1 VDFIYERNTILKV
14 GLSLGGGGAHG
25 YAHIGIIQA
34 LIEAGIKVDVI
45 NGTSIGAI
53 IGGAYALYSDLDQ
66 VMSLIEEVLA
76 TIKVRNFNLFRFSS
90 QMSHTVL
97 RNWLGSAMGNVA
109 NLSSGILNH
118 NSSSQALQ
126 IIFRDQQFTDTR
138 IPFSAVATDLVTWQ
152 TVVIKEGKLTDG
164 ILPSIA
170 IPGVFHAIH
179 RGRQILVDGGVLA
192 NVPVSQLRQVGA
204 DFVIAVRLPWKI
216 ASDYQ
221 NGFDLLNRVELM
233 KQNIMEQWQVDSADC
248 TIEIDLPAFDIL
260 NFEDFKPAIALG
272 YETTTKELPRLKK
285 GLGKYHD

>member
-1 VDFIYERNTILKV
+1 MKV

-25 YAHIGIIQA
+25 YAHIGVIHA
-34 LIEAGIKVDVI
+34 LVEAGIKVDLI

-66 VMSLIEEVLA
+66 IMRLIEEVLA

-97 RNWLGSAMGNVA
+97 RNWLGSAIGNIA
-109 NLSSGILNH
+109 NLRSGILNH
-118 NSSSQALQ
+118 NSSIQALQ
-126 IIFRDQQFTDTR
+126 IIFKDQQFSDTQ

-170 IPGVFHAIH
+170 VPGVFHPVH
-179 RGRQILVDGGVLA
+179 RSRQILVDGGVLA
-192 NVPVSQLRQVGA
+192 NVPVSQLRQEGA

-216 ASDYQ
+216 AVDYQ

-233 KQNIMEQWQVDSADC
+233 KQNSMEQWQVDSADC
-248 TIEIDLPAFDIL
+248 AVEIDLPAFDIL
-260 NFEDFKPAIALG
+260 NFEDFKPAVALG
-272 YETTTKELPRLKK
+272 YETTRKALSRLKER
-285 GLGKYHD
+285 LGKSHA